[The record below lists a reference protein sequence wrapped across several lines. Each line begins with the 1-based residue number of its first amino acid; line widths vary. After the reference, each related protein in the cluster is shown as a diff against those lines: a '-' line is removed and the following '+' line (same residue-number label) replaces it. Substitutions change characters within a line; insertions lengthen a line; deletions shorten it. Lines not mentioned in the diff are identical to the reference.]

1 MNTGEFKSRTSLN
14 FFRASFSLLLNCY
27 SLLRRSLSYSYID
40 MVTAAIGFW
49 NFLLLPAEV
58 TGSRISP
65 DNGIIAKTCL
75 QNLDF
80 TATLKEPHLF
90 LQRLYLMLSGLLS
103 GFSVQIASQWI
114 PPEAHFRANLLSRFV
129 DKDDWTL
136 NPEVFPQLNCKWGP
150 HPIDRFASHYNAQVP
165 RFDSML
171 MSPSCSAIDAFS
183 MDWRSENNWLCP
195 SVSLVVDVINRVR
208 ECRSVGTLI
217 VPEWPSGFLWP
228 LSPPFP
234 PEFAC
239 FVVDVIYLPVRSDL
253 IIREPD

>member
-1 MNTGEFKSRTSLN
+1 
-14 FFRASFSLLLNCY
+14 
-27 SLLRRSLSYSYID
+27 
-40 MVTAAIGFW
+40 
-49 NFLLLPAEV
+49 
-58 TGSRISP
+58 
-65 DNGIIAKTCL
+65 
-75 QNLDF
+75 
-80 TATLKEPHLF
+80 
-90 LQRLYLMLSGLLS
+90 
-103 GFSVQIASQWI
+103 
-114 PPEAHFRANLLSRFV
+114 
-129 DKDDWTL
+129 
-136 NPEVFPQLNCKWGP
+136 
-150 HPIDRFASHYNAQVP
+150 
-165 RFDSML
+165 ML

-228 LSPPFP
+228 LSPPLP